1 MSANEPISGSLVQPD
16 AHEEAYVLMSLALDG
31 MLSEQEELHLNAL
44 LAEDSEAAQTWLQ
57 WQKMDA
63 MFGDVARVV
72 PVEGFVMRFE
82 QHLDVMERRQLAQRR
97 MLIGATASLA
107 WLATLV
113 LIVALG
119 WFLVVNQTQWMNDF
133 VRELVY
139 YPSAV
144 TIWWRAVL
152 SSFSATVSEPQSLAL
167 AGSYAA
173 SAMVLLYVW
182 LRLLRRTTRE
192 EVAS

>member
-1 MSANEPISGSLVQPD
+1 MSENELISGTMVQPD
-16 AHEEAYVLMSLALDG
+16 AHDEAYVLMSLALDG
-31 MLSEQEELHLNAL
+31 LLDGEDDARLQAL
-44 LAEDSEAAQTWLQ
+44 LKDDAALAETWQQ
-57 WQKMDA
+57 WQKLDTL
-63 MFGDVARVV
+63 FGDVARAV
-72 PVEGFVMRFE
+72 PAEGFVARFE
-82 QHLDVMERRQLAQRR
+82 KHLDERERREVVQRR
-97 MLIGATASLA
+97 LLIGATATLA
-107 WLATLV
+107 WIITLAV
-113 LIVALG
+113 LAVLS
-119 WFLVVNQTQWMNDF
+119 WQLVVNQTQWMNDF

-167 AGSYAA
+167 ATAYAA